1 MRETKNKKGY
11 TAQPVRR
18 SYCYVVNFYLDDR
31 GDTFSTTHGIFFK
44 KSHTGHKENFSKFH
58 KIKKKKKHTQ
68 HSDLNV
74 VILETINKKKKT
86 LKRPCL
92 PGN

>member
-18 SYCYVVNFYLDDR
+18 SYCYVVKFYPDDR

-44 KSHTGHKENFSKFH
+44 KSHAEHKENFSKFH
-58 KIKKKKKHTQ
+58 KIKKKTH
-68 HSDLNV
+68 N
-74 VILETINKKKKT
+74 T
-86 LKRPCL
+86 LISM
-92 PGN
+92 